1 LSGWYAG
8 SSESKLLINPYS
20 QILLNPSILTLS
32 LPQHLWFLLDLAT
45 NNQRT
50 LAIRSPTYFPNA
62 SLLCLTHLFLKLD
75 MHLTDPI
82 GRISPR
88 NHPDTWRFPPEFAG
102 KGFVGSHL
110 RSTLLAERSLTPLW
124 RVLRGWTWDP
134 KEPAVHMDKLDIVKL
149 WARHYFNPEER
160 GEDLDPRARN
170 QTVLGIP
177 FSQLGT
183 IQMEGFGQL
192 QYKVDHAVLNEMV
205 SLEEDATWGPVIGA
219 SVTPLRP
226 VRQATKRKPEKLVRV
241 DQLVMREG
249 VRREMGM
256 WEHWV
261 RMMVWGWVDPVG
273 RTLPIWTER
282 DMLRMRKGL
291 RPVDWVGGKKAE
303 EDDG

>member
-1 LSGWYAG
+1 LTPTYKPFSVDTNSLS
-8 SSESKLLINPYS
+8 
-20 QILLNPSILTLS
+20 
-32 LPQHLWFLLDLAT
+32 QHLWFLLDLPT

-50 LAIRSPTYFPNA
+50 LAIRSQTYFPA
-62 SLLCLTHLFLKLD
+62 QSLLCLTQLFLKID

-82 GRISPR
+82 GRISP
-88 NHPDTWRFPPEFAG
+88 NHPDTWRFPPEFAR

-149 WARHYFNPEER
+149 WARHYFDPEEN
-160 GEDLDPRARN
+160 GDDMDPRARN
-170 QTVLGIP
+170 QTVLDMP

-192 QYKVDHAVLNEMV
+192 KYTIDNTVLNEMIA
-205 SLEEDATWGPVIGA
+205 LEDDATWGPILA
-219 SVTPLRP
+219 KSVTPLRP
-226 VRQATKRKPEKLVRV
+226 VRQATKREPQKLVRV

-261 RMMVWGWVDPVG
+261 RMMVWGWADPLG
-273 RTLPIWTER
+273 RTLPIWTEG
-282 DMLRMRKGL
+282 DLLRMRKGL
-291 RPVDWVGGKKAE
+291 RPVDGYQGERAKV